1 MVPTRALARGPVAGA
16 VDGDRATVELWRLL
30 GGER

>member
-16 VDGDRATVELWRLL
+16 VDGDRATVELCS
-30 GGER
+30 GS